1 MVVAGAG
8 STTSEAQHSPA
19 RGAGTDYGE
28 WIVARVDDPASFD
41 NTILG
46 GYSCSCN
53 GRTLLQINRAA
64 DIHAPLQIGLTCR
77 ADGNRNF
84 AAYQR
89 MPWGLHQSMVRSER
103 WQCDRCD
110 SEIGTIHKF
119 DGRIVGVAVSCPLCD
134 VRHVI
139 DLTLSQLPPELR
151 RSAFGIEP
159 PAVLI
164 SPPMYDLLQR
174 MWDCT
179 QKQPTN
185 TFIYVPYEVRERCG
199 LLHHAS
205 TGEQI
210 EAPLDLLEGLS
221 YAGLVDDEDF
231 LSISQ
236 AGVIVCLQKFGRAT
250 G

>member
-8 STTSEAQHSPA
+8 STTSEAQHSPSRA
-19 RGAGTDYGE
+19 YGTDYGE
-28 WIVARVDDPASFD
+28 WVVARATNPTGYE

-53 GRTLLQINRAA
+53 GRTLLQINRTT
-64 DIHAPLQIGLTCR
+64 DIDAPLQLGLTCR
-77 ADGNRNF
+77 SDGNRTF
-84 AAYQR
+84 MSYQR
-89 MPWGLHQSMVRSER
+89 MPWELHRSMIRSER
-103 WQCDRCD
+103 WYCDACED
-110 SEIGTIHKF
+110 QIGTIHKF
-119 DGRIVGVAVSCPLCD
+119 DGVIVGVEVSCPLCD

-139 DLTLSQLPPELR
+139 DLTLGQLPPELR
-151 RSAFGIEP
+151 MSAFGIEP
-159 PAVLI
+159 PPALI
-164 SPPMYDLLQR
+164 SPPMYDLLSR

-185 TFIYVPYEVRERCG
+185 VFIYVPYEIRERCG

-210 EAPLDLLEGLS
+210 EAPLDLLDGLS
-221 YAGLVDDEDF
+221 YAGLIDGDDS

-236 AGVIVCLQKFGRAT
+236 AGVIVCLQKFGRAA